1 MSEATTT
8 QRSRGMRDLLP
19 EEMERLRAVEDAF
32 ARTCRAWGYR
42 EIRTPAIEPLH
53 LFTSAGTLSPQ
64 TLDRV
69 YSFLDWD
76 GWSGERV
83 VLRPDSTIPT
93 ARLYAERL
101 DGGRIA
107 KLFYAQSVFRFTD
120 DGSSREEWQCGVEL
134 IGDTGG
140 AGDAELALL
149 ALETLRAAGLIDIT
163 IRLSHAGLVRAVLAA
178 AGLSAEEQSAAYAR
192 LLDGDLT
199 IVDEVEARLPQL
211 NAPLRMLFDIEGTGS
226 GYIANLRGSLAGAIP
241 ALSGPL
247 DELASTIAVLEARGV
262 RPTIQTVLA
271 RSFEYYSG
279 LVMKLDAAGARV
291 AIGGRYDHLIGLVGG
306 RSVPASGFALYLG
319 NILNILP
326 ASHGGG
332 GGPRIVVQADGA
344 TGGRDPA
351 LLASLYDTAARL
363 RGAGLHVETIDGMHS
378 TPTHRLICRA
388 GSPRFTLA
396 RPDVSAD
403 FERLEDVVAALEHAH

>member
-19 EEMERLRAVEDAF
+19 EEMDRLRAVEDAF

-134 IGDTGG
+134 IGETGG
-140 AGDAELALL
+140 SGDAELALL
-149 ALETLRAAGLIDIT
+149 ALETLRAAGLSDIT

-178 AGLSAEEQSAAYAR
+178 AGLTPEEQSAAYDR

-199 IVDEVEARLPQL
+199 TVDEVEARLPQL
-211 NAPLRMLFDIEGTGS
+211 NAPLRLLFDVEGAGS
-226 GYIANLRGSLAGAIP
+226 GFIANLRGSLASAIP
-241 ALSGPL
+241 ALTAPL

-262 RPTIQTVLA
+262 RPAIQAVLA
-271 RSFEYYSG
+271 RNFEYYSG
-279 LVMKLDAAGARV
+279 LVMKLDAGGARV
-291 AIGGRYDHLIGLVGG
+291 AIGGRYDDLIGLVGG
-306 RSVPASGFALYLG
+306 CPVPASGFALYLG
-319 NILNILP
+319 NILDVLP
-326 ASHGGG
+326 TSHGAA
-332 GGPRIVVQADGA
+332 GGPRVVVQADGL
-344 TGGRDPA
+344 TGGGDPA
-351 LLASLYDTAARL
+351 LLASLYETAERL
-363 RGAGLHVETIDGMHS
+363 RAAGLHVETIDGMHS
-378 TPTHRLICRA
+378 APTHRLTCRA

-396 RPDVSAD
+396 RPDASVD
-403 FERLEDVVAALEHAH
+403 FERLDDVVAALEHAH